1 MTNIKYVK
9 GKKIPLSTHI
19 KNYLFFSMFL
29 LTYCNHSVDKIGHSD
44 FYTIILSSVLP
55 KLLHSIQIFTL
66 KACIIVHQVDIPRFS
81 WTTLCCWHIEE
92 PFLPWNNQIRP
103 TLPALGWDD
112 DCSVFIPWE
121 NIQCLTS
128 WPAHSTW
135 VQAGGVQSP
144 VQQCSGC
151 RTETASPGIVLGF
164 ILPFPVLA
172 MPPSKIEVVWPQAF
186 KYL

>member
-55 KLLHSIQIFTL
+55 RLLHSLQIFTL

-103 TLPALGWDD
+103 TLPALPSWRVRWRLQCFHSLGKHPVSDLLTRTFYLGPGRRWAEP
-112 DCSVFIPWE
+112 CSAVFR
-121 NIQCLTS
+121 L
-128 WPAHSTW
+128 
-135 VQAGGVQSP
+135 
-144 VQQCSGC
+144 
-151 RTETASPGIVLGF
+151 
-164 ILPFPVLA
+164 
-172 MPPSKIEVVWPQAF
+172 
-186 KYL
+186 